1 MVTTSPPPVNK
12 ELESIVLIRPKH
24 SELLPLEKMSVK
36 SPRVPESQLLEVT
49 GIASP
54 EERGKG
60 TTILVAG
67 VPGNEELDDTEIPT
81 LKFTGLIHL

>member
-1 MVTTSPPPVNK
+1 MLTTSPTPVNK
-12 ELESIVLIRPKH
+12 ELESIILIIPK
-24 SELLPLEKMSVK
+24 SSGLLRLEKMSVK

-54 EERGKG
+54 EKREKV

-67 VPGNEELDDTEIPT
+67 VPGNEELDYTEIPT